1 MPLPYGRGSVV
12 LVTVAALCRS
22 GRGRDEISMHVEL
35 SMRCPVAYLITFTT
49 YGTWLHG
56 DSRGSVDKQHN
67 RYGDDLVA
75 LDAAREKKERIAP
88 ENQPVVLSPEQ
99 EELVL
104 EAILR
109 VCEFRGWFA
118 HVVHVRSNHVD
129 AVVSGREKPEKM
141 MVDSK
146 AYATRAIRKRSGAV
160 IKNYWAWHGSTK
172 YPLTQESLASAIRYV
187 KDEQGTMM
195 AFGQSPN
202 ANTQSPER
210 K

>member
-1 MPLPYGRGSVV
+1 MPVGLLMSYP
-12 LVTVAALCRS
+12 L
-22 GRGRDEISMHVEL
+22 
-35 SMRCPVAYLITFTT
+35 AYLITFTT

-75 LDAAREKKERIAP
+75 LDAAREKKERIAL

-99 EELVL
+99 
-104 EAILR
+104 
-109 VCEFRGWFA
+109 
-118 HVVHVRSNHVD
+118 
-129 AVVSGREKPEKM
+129 
-141 MVDSK
+141 
-146 AYATRAIRKRSGAV
+146 
-160 IKNYWAWHGSTK
+160 
-172 YPLTQESLASAIRYV
+172 
-187 KDEQGTMM
+187 DEQGTMM